1 MKRERDGKACG
12 FIPAGAA
19 VGVAEEEIE

>member
-1 MKRERDGKACG
+1 V

-19 VGVAEEEIE
+19 VGYAKPEGEPGLRGDRAA